1 MKYTKTQLTV
11 TTHFVGLKK
20 LVLLSGLQIHERER
34 KNKETLQR
42 RCIPLKM
49 TTSPKT
55 TENRG
60 VLLRVKWFKRSA
72 LSWVLLAVSVLH

>member
-1 MKYTKTQLTV
+1 MSGLKKKSSSIIIVKYTKTQLTV

-20 LVLLSGLQIHERER
+20 LVWLSGLQIHERER
-34 KNKETLQR
+34 KNKETLQQ

-55 TENRG
+55 TENRC
-60 VLLRVKWFKRSA
+60 VLLRVKSE
-72 LSWVLLAVSVLH
+72 VV